1 MEAIPS
7 EGSVCLQKQPLETAL
22 QLELCVYMLIANVCG
37 SFEVTE
43 GGQGDIDIRMTIYLL
58 LTKLQCA
65 NGGWWPNPLTTNS
78 RCCYMYIYV
87 DQICGYWLQICH
99 NSLKCHLWCLH
110 VEDHSLGTPSRRA
123 EAPVTVTEELVA
135 MTTSGDDTSEG
146 AKGEAHVHVH

>member
-65 NGGWWPNPLTTNS
+65 NGGWWPHPLTTNS
-78 RCCYMYIYV
+78 RRCYRYIYV
-87 DQICGYWLQICH
+87 DQICGYWLQISH
-99 NSLKCHLWCLH
+99 NSLKIVVWGPPAGELR
-110 VEDHSLGTPSRRA
+110 P
-123 EAPVTVTEELVA
+123 PVTVMDKLVA

-146 AKGEAHVHVH
+146 AKGEEGEVHMYMYIELR